1 MNKRRVHAGW
11 NIFILPLA
19 LCIFLMLSAAPLLA
33 KEGNKLA
40 SRDVPTD
47 VTAMR
52 MTYDAGKNQV
62 VFEDGV
68 KVVRPDFALD
78 ADKLIIYLKSKPKA
92 PESEAGKNDPLAGM
106 NGGDVDRLVAL
117 GNVKMRKDSRTGDC
131 GKATYYVDKEL
142 LVMEQN
148 PSLHD
153 GENNIRGQ
161 VINFYVAENRSEVI
175 GGKGQPVKAIFKSSG
190 KGNDPGA
197 LKFGK

>member
-1 MNKRRVHAGW
+1 MNKRQISRRW

-19 LCIFLMLSAAPLLA
+19 LAMFLMLGAEPILA
-33 KEGNKLA
+33 KQGNNLA
-40 SRDVPTD
+40 NRDVPTD

-62 VFEDGV
+62 VFEGGV

-78 ADKLIIYLKSKPKA
+78 ADKLIIYLKSKPKTQ
-92 PESEAGKNDPLAGM
+92 ESEAGKEDPLAGM
-106 NGGDVDRLVAL
+106 SGGDVDRLVAL
-117 GNVKMRKDSRTGDC
+117 GHVQMRKDKRTGDC
-131 GKATYYVDKEL
+131 GKATYHVGKEL
-142 LVMEQN
+142 LVMEEN
-148 PSLHD
+148 PVLHD

-190 KGNDPGA
+190 DKDPGA